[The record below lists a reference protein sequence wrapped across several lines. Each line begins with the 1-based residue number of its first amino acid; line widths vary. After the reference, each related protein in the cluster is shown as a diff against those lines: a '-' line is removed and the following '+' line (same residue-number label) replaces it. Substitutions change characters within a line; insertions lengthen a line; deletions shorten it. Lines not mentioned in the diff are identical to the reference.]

1 MIEISVGPL
10 AERRDS
16 AEYVRVQT
24 LFHRAGIMGIASI
37 FGHQML
43 LRTDSMSQ
51 IANLVETIR
60 RCRTD
65 KRLGVQKRKDASMKE
80 VRRDCCRLGH
90 NSGETPRPGGNVL
103 PARPIFQ
110 FAQNGRTSRR

>member
-1 MIEISVGPL
+1 MNRPDETISCGLTSDCPPCRWALIENMIEISVGPL

-37 FGHQML
+37 FVHQML

-51 IANLVETIR
+51 IANLVETRSEER
-60 RCRTD
+60 RVGKECVRKCR
-65 KRLGVQKRKDASMKE
+65 
-80 VRRDCCRLGH
+80 
-90 NSGETPRPGGNVL
+90 
-103 PARPIFQ
+103 
-110 FAQNGRTSRR
+110 SRWSRNT